1 MKAKQKKNFIKTAIE
16 FLKLQIAGNI
26 LFWGTLGGTFAL
38 KELMHWQELVAL
50 AVAALL
56 AHVLFFIVDRNWVFD
71 EKHQTRKTNTE
82 ITRFVIFMGLNYCIN
97 IGLTQFWWIFFGL
110 NVYIA
115 QFLNGLFFTVWTYAG
130 LKLWVFKPEHTKHP
144 ALTYHSLKKA
154 RQHGRKPTTK

>member
-1 MKAKQKKNFIKTAIE
+1 MSFFVGRTWRDVCA
-16 FLKLQIAGNI
+16 
-26 LFWGTLGGTFAL
+26 

-97 IGLTQFWWIFFGL
+97 IGLTQFWWIFFG
-110 NVYIA
+110 
-115 QFLNGLFFTVWTYAG
+115 
-130 LKLWVFKPEHTKHP
+130 
-144 ALTYHSLKKA
+144 
-154 RQHGRKPTTK
+154 